1 MEQLKVSAACTRHM
15 TACLLPGLGSVLTI
29 PKWLPLQK
37 EIDALPLFRRG
48 RVRKRHRHSDM
59 LVWE

>member
-1 MEQLKVSAACTRHM
+1 M